1 MYKIHNKYTVGE
13 IVAKRKRKHIPQI
26 FSTGIFLLDVCPIFA
41 KIIIEMET
49 TKKSTGLYWILF
61 FASVVAAVVV
71 YKVGGGYCSM
81 VLPFNVTFFAKALD
95 LM

>member
-1 MYKIHNKYTVGE
+1 M
-13 IVAKRKRKHIPQI
+13 
-26 FSTGIFLLDVCPIFA
+26 FCPIFA
-41 KIIIEMET
+41 KIILVMET

-61 FASVVAAVVV
+61 FVSVIASVIV
-71 YKVGGGYCSM
+71 YKVGGGYASM